1 MCIILSQVAHL
12 LASETTHLKP
22 TFIQLLEK
30 KMLLENDFE
39 KQAAVNVYDEMLRKL
54 CNTRIQ
60 EFISSLQQ
68 KIPSE
73 KGHGTVAGQNLHD
86 KLLSQHIIMQ

>member
-1 MCIILSQVAHL
+1 M
-12 LASETTHLKP
+12 LASETMHLKS

-30 KMLLENDFE
+30 KMVLEKDIE
-39 KQAAVNVYDEMLRKL
+39 KQAAVNVYEEMLRKL

-68 KIPSE
+68 KIASE
-73 KGHGTVAGQNLHD
+73 KGPGTVAGQNLHD
-86 KLLSQHIIMQ
+86 SYCRNT

>member
-1 MCIILSQVAHL
+1 
-12 LASETTHLKP
+12 
-22 TFIQLLEK
+22 
-30 KMLLENDFE
+30 MLLENDFE

-68 KIPSE
+68 KIASE
-73 KGHGTVAGQNLHD
+73 KGHGTVVGQNLRD
-86 KLLSQHIIMQ
+86 KLLSQHISTQSRVLM